1 MTTSEPVLDPN
12 VPSTDPAQ
20 EAPPAAAADTA
31 ETPLEA
37 PVEPLNPSSD
47 TTEPTAIS
55 SNPAIESVVVSR
67 AESNARRLKCDDFR
81 TRMWLISDSSDRK
94 ASIVIELI
102 NNPTFIDYFNF
113 QDFSRYYGELFSI
126 KLSKVNG
133 LEEINKLKKEFKL
146 MLSEVGKL
154 SKSTIIELCNKDKY
168 IKLPLSISIP
178 IDIDSVN
185 NNNNISRITRSNS
198 EPINL
203 VNSPINIKNG
213 IIRRTSSRAPKY
225 SPGKYSVDSINSD
238 SDEMSV
244 DSSVESMEVL
254 KDITEKQP
262 AAVLQLPVPVQAVIQ
277 PIVIASQD
285 WSTYEPADISTEL
298 ITSLLKSLNF
308 KLIDNI
314 GGGECL
320 FAAMSQAQYK
330 NQNKCKEI
338 RELVFQHIIGNME
351 SYLDNEEFYSNFNKL
366 SGNKDNR
373 SAIII
378 SALNYI
384 SDHLKPKMYADIFLA
399 RTLAILFKKK
409 IELYK
414 LRQISPLQKDISIEV
429 SGIYLPS
436 DNCTPQ
442 DLEEMETVRI
452 FHKGLHYMLI
462 IDINADEKDY
472 NVDIAIDG
480 MPSSSNSI
488 ATVAPDPNPPAAN
501 IDPAAVPMDTDI
513 NKSSPNLNI
522 SELQEENKKLKLQLI
537 DIAKLVEKQ
546 RLDLS
551 LLEKNFNEF
560 KKEIY
565 SQPKNSN
572 KSQVPKNGNGG
583 TNPIIVDTPSNST
596 SGQIHPQR
604 TDQVP
609 INRSRQ
615 PQSIANIPK
624 PPSYATVVGNGT
636 STGGITSDSVP
647 STGAVDPK
655 VNNPITA
662 SNSKSPSTSKQVVLV
677 SKVPFPP
684 TYDPTI
690 KAKGLNSIRSIL
702 IDSTLIDRDIINQ
715 VNIIRRNEFIT
726 ILQFPNEEIAKQVLN
741 KRKLI
746 NDYTNFDYY
755 IRQDLSYQQRK
766 QIAET
771 STANSNRY
779 PTIPNRFQST
789 QQQHEEFNRQNGFQQ
804 VQYNRRNPGTVGYA
818 PRRCN

>member
-1 MTTSEPVLDPN
+1 MTTSEPVLDSN
-12 VPSTDPAQ
+12 VPSTDPAH
-20 EAPPAAAADTA
+20 EASPDAAADTA
-31 ETPLEA
+31 GTPLEA

-47 TTEPTAIS
+47 TIEPTAIP

-185 NNNNISRITRSNS
+185 NNNISRITRSNS

-254 KDITEKQP
+254 KDITDKQP
-262 AAVLQLPVPVQAVIQ
+262 AAVLQLPAPVQAVIQ

-298 ITSLLKSLNF
+298 ITSLFKSLNF

-320 FAAMSQAQYK
+320 FAAMSQSIYK
-330 NQNKCKEI
+330 NQNKYKEI

-351 SYLDNEEFYSNFNKL
+351 SYLDNEEFYSKFNNL

-384 SDHLKPKMYADIFLA
+384 SLHSKPKMYADIFLA

-414 LRQISPLQKDISIEV
+414 LRQINPLQKDISIEV
-429 SGIYLPS
+429 SGIYSPS
-436 DNCTPQ
+436 DKCTPQ
-442 DLEEMETVRI
+442 EKDLEEMETVRI

-472 NVDIAIDG
+472 NVDIDG
-480 MPSSSNSI
+480 MPSGSNSI
-488 ATVAPDPNPPAAN
+488 ATVAPDPNPNPPEAN
-501 IDPAAVPMDTDI
+501 IDPVPMDTDI

-609 INRSRQ
+609 INRH
-615 PQSIANIPK
+615 PQSNIPK
-624 PPSYATVVGNGT
+624 PPSYATVVGTSGST
-636 STGGITSDSVP
+636 STSDTVH
-647 STGAVDPK
+647 STAAGAVDPK
-655 VNNPITA
+655 VNNPTTA
-662 SNSKSPSTSKQVVLV
+662 AKSPSTSKQVVLV

-818 PRRCN
+818 PRR